1 MTARA
6 KKPRPLRPKADKTG
20 GNVDKAGDKTKM
32 IRVDDDV
39 RAYIVKRAQWGESIN
54 TTLRRLLGLAVNGE
68 NQKAKAVK

>member
-6 KKPRPLRPKADKTG
+6 KKPRPSRPKAEK
-20 GNVDKAGDKTKM
+20 VGDKTKM

-54 TTLRRLLGLAVNGE
+54 TTLRRLFGLPVNGE
-68 NQKAKAVK
+68 APKARVAK